1 MCLYF
6 YLILFLILLN
16 GLECQDTSNY
26 QTGQV
31 LNQKMEENGVVG
43 EPTVQCGIDSLSLEI
58 KTNNPFSGRLFIS
71 GFSQEKHCQLLGNGS
86 LQRLQFTVQFG
97 QCGLRR
103 SRELNGIS
111 VQTIVIVS
119 FHPIFVTKLDRAYRL
134 NCFYTETRKTF
145 TQNLEVGQ
153 LTTSG
158 NIFRKSE
165 AMPQCRYDIL
175 WQNARG
181 QSIRFARIGDVV
193 FHRWSCQTPE
203 IGTYCM
209 RVHSCAVSDG
219 QGGEPVEVIDK
230 KGCGVDALLLRDLE
244 YTDDLTAG
252 QSAFVFKFADKPS
265 LHFNCQIELTLRE
278 EWSNNGCEPNRPK
291 CSPASTYQYT
301 QQFQQLETTTKIL
314 SKYGLQYDSGN
325 SELQEVNEENSKIN
339 LPSKTTETTKAPPI
353 PTTKTTTQI
362 IREKELPPAHY
373 RINEDW
379 RRRTATTATIVDN
392 NKISEERMKFP
403 QTEVV
408 PSNHATE
415 VSSTTEESIL
425 EPSET
430 LSLVD
435 VMQQDAIY
443 QDEVNSPIRRDTPTT
458 NNQEIDRRLPRKV
471 ADFDLPEQSLLVI
484 ELDEHSLAN
493 QPMILRLLNNSLP
506 TSSKHCRSSTN
517 SSLLASNIPF
527 GSILLFL
534 FCLLILLLALIWNY
548 LTKQLKNKNEENNNC
563 ILIGHCKRRHKFE
576 NILLWKRK
584 QKTFPLPQFEQQQKQ
599 QQHLKFKEASILDMD
614 KDRQFNNNL
623 TTINNNRGLRF

>member
-16 GLECQDTSNY
+16 GLVCQDASNY

-31 LNQKMEENGVVG
+31 VNQKMEENGVVG

-145 TQNLEVGQ
+145 TQHLEVGQ

-158 NIFRKSE
+158 NLFRKSE

-175 WQNARG
+175 WQNAIG

-193 FHRWSCQTPE
+193 FHRWSCLTPE

-209 RVHSCAVSDG
+209 RVHSCTVSDG

-252 QSAFVFKFADKPS
+252 QSAFVFKFADKPT

-301 QQFQQLETTTKIL
+301 QQLQQLETTTKIL
-314 SKYGLQYDSGN
+314 SKYGLQYDSSN
-325 SELQEVNEENSKIN
+325 SEVQEVNEENSKIN
-339 LPSKTTETTKAPPI
+339 LPSKTTETTKTPSI
-353 PTTKTTTQI
+353 PTTKTTQI

-379 RRRTATTATIVDN
+379 RRRTATTATTIVDN
-392 NKISEERMKFP
+392 NNRMKSP

-408 PSNHATE
+408 ASNYATE

-435 VMQQDAIY
+435 LMHQDAIY

-458 NNQEIDRRLPRKV
+458 NNQEIEIDRRLPRKV

-484 ELDEHSLAN
+484 ELDEHS
-493 QPMILRLLNNSLP
+493 
-506 TSSKHCRSSTN
+506 
-517 SSLLASNIPF
+517 F
-527 GSILLFL
+527 G
-534 FCLLILLLALIWNY
+534 
-548 LTKQLKNKNEENNNC
+548 
-563 ILIGHCKRRHKFE
+563 
-576 NILLWKRK
+576 
-584 QKTFPLPQFEQQQKQ
+584 
-599 QQHLKFKEASILDMD
+599 
-614 KDRQFNNNL
+614 
-623 TTINNNRGLRF
+623 

>member
-1 MCLYF
+1 M
-6 YLILFLILLN
+6 
-16 GLECQDTSNY
+16 
-26 QTGQV
+26 
-31 LNQKMEENGVVG
+31 
-43 EPTVQCGIDSLSLEI
+43 
-58 KTNNPFSGRLFIS
+58 
-71 GFSQEKHCQLLGNGS
+71 
-86 LQRLQFTVQFG
+86 
-97 QCGLRR
+97 
-103 SRELNGIS
+103 
-111 VQTIVIVS
+111 
-119 FHPIFVTKLDRAYRL
+119 IFVTKLDRAYRL

-252 QSAFVFKFADKPS
+252 QSAFVFKFADKPT

-325 SELQEVNEENSKIN
+325 NELQEVNEENSKIN
-339 LPSKTTETTKAPPI
+339 LPSKTTETTKATPSI

-392 NKISEERMKFP
+392 NKIFEERMKFP

-408 PSNHATE
+408 PTTE

-430 LSLVD
+430 LSVVD
-435 VMQQDAIY
+435 LMQQDAIY
-443 QDEVNSPIRRDTPTT
+443 QDEVNSPIRRNTPTT
-458 NNQEIDRRLPRKV
+458 NNQEVEIDRRLPRKV

-548 LTKQLKNKNEENNNC
+548 LTKQLKNKNEENNNNC
-563 ILIGHCKRRHKFE
+563 ILIGHNKRRHKFE

-584 QKTFPLPQFEQQQKQ
+584 QKTFPLPQFEQQKQ
-599 QQHLKFKEASILDMD
+599 QQH
-614 KDRQFNNNL
+614 
-623 TTINNNRGLRF
+623 

>member
-1 MCLYF
+1 
-6 YLILFLILLN
+6 
-16 GLECQDTSNY
+16 
-26 QTGQV
+26 
-31 LNQKMEENGVVG
+31 
-43 EPTVQCGIDSLSLEI
+43 
-58 KTNNPFSGRLFIS
+58 
-71 GFSQEKHCQLLGNGS
+71 
-86 LQRLQFTVQFG
+86 
-97 QCGLRR
+97 
-103 SRELNGIS
+103 
-111 VQTIVIVS
+111 
-119 FHPIFVTKLDRAYRL
+119 
-134 NCFYTETRKTF
+134 
-145 TQNLEVGQ
+145 
-153 LTTSG
+153 
-158 NIFRKSE
+158 
-165 AMPQCRYDIL
+165 MPQCRYDIL
-175 WQNARG
+175 WQNAIG

-193 FHRWSCQTPE
+193 FHRWSCLTPE

-209 RVHSCAVSDG
+209 RVHSCTVSDG

-252 QSAFVFKFADKPS
+252 QSAFVFKFADKPT

-301 QQFQQLETTTKIL
+301 QQLQQLETTTKIL
-314 SKYGLQYDSGN
+314 SKYGLQYDSSN
-325 SELQEVNEENSKIN
+325 SEVQEVNEENSKIN
-339 LPSKTTETTKAPPI
+339 LPSKTTETTKTPSSS
-353 PTTKTTTQI
+353 TTKTPQI

-379 RRRTATTATIVDN
+379 RRRTATTATTIVDN
-392 NKISEERMKFP
+392 NNRMKSP

-408 PSNHATE
+408 ASNYATE

-435 VMQQDAIY
+435 LMQQDAIY

-458 NNQEIDRRLPRKV
+458 NNQEVEIDRRLPRKV

-484 ELDEHSLAN
+484 ELDEHSFAN

-506 TSSKHCRSSTN
+506 TSTKHCRSSNN

-563 ILIGHCKRRHKFE
+563 ILIGHNKRRHKFE

-584 QKTFPLPQFEQQQKQ
+584 QKTFPLPQFEQQKQ
-599 QQHLKFKEASILDMD
+599 QQLKFKEASILDMD
-614 KDRQFNNNL
+614 KDRQFNNNNNNNL
-623 TTINNNRGLRF
+623 TTINNNNRGLRF

>member
-1 MCLYF
+1 
-6 YLILFLILLN
+6 
-16 GLECQDTSNY
+16 
-26 QTGQV
+26 
-31 LNQKMEENGVVG
+31 MEESGVVGRTFPG

-145 TQNLEVGQ
+145 TQHLEVGQ

-158 NIFRKSE
+158 SLFRKSE

-193 FHRWSCQTPE
+193 FHRWSCLTPE

-209 RVHSCAVSDG
+209 RVHSCTVSDG

-252 QSAFVFKFADKPS
+252 QSAFVFKFADKPT

-314 SKYGLQYDSGN
+314 SKYGLQYDSSN
-325 SELQEVNEENSKIN
+325 SELQ
-339 LPSKTTETTKAPPI
+339 
-353 PTTKTTTQI
+353 
-362 IREKELPPAHY
+362 KELPPAHY

-392 NKISEERMKFP
+392 NNRMKSP

-408 PSNHATE
+408 ASNYATE

-435 VMQQDAIY
+435 LMQQDAIY

-458 NNQEIDRRLPRKV
+458 NNQEIEIDRRLPRKV

-484 ELDEHSLAN
+484 ELDEHSLGKSGGRLGTR
-493 QPMILRLLNNSLP
+493 IIGRLL
-506 TSSKHCRSSTN
+506 
-517 SSLLASNIPF
+517 
-527 GSILLFL
+527 
-534 FCLLILLLALIWNY
+534 LIE
-548 LTKQLKNKNEENNNC
+548 T
-563 ILIGHCKRRHKFE
+563 
-576 NILLWKRK
+576 RK
-584 QKTFPLPQFEQQQKQ
+584 AFVL
-599 QQHLKFKEASILDMD
+599 
-614 KDRQFNNNL
+614 
-623 TTINNNRGLRF
+623 

>member
-1 MCLYF
+1 MCLHF

-16 GLECQDTSNY
+16 GLVCQDTY

-31 LNQKMEENGVVG
+31 VNQKMEENGVVG

-145 TQNLEVGQ
+145 TQHLEVGQ

-252 QSAFVFKFADKPS
+252 QSAFVFKFADKPT

-325 SELQEVNEENSKIN
+325 NEVQEVNEENSKIN
-339 LPSKTTETTKAPPI
+339 LPSKTTETTKTPSSS
-353 PTTKTTTQI
+353 TTKTPQI

-408 PSNHATE
+408 PSNYATE

-435 VMQQDAIY
+435 LMQQDAIY

-458 NNQEIDRRLPRKV
+458 NNQEVEIDRRLPRKV

-506 TSSKHCRSSTN
+506 TSSKHCRSSTS

-548 LTKQLKNKNEENNNC
+548 LTKQLKNKNEENNNNC
-563 ILIGHCKRRHKFE
+563 ILIGHNKRRHKFE

-584 QKTFPLPQFEQQQKQ
+584 QKTFPLPQFEQQKQ
-599 QQHLKFKEASILDMD
+599 QQQQKFKDASILDLD

>member
-1 MCLYF
+1 
-6 YLILFLILLN
+6 
-16 GLECQDTSNY
+16 
-26 QTGQV
+26 
-31 LNQKMEENGVVG
+31 MEENGVVG

-145 TQNLEVGQ
+145 TQHLEVGQ

-158 NIFRKSE
+158 NIFRNSE

-209 RVHSCAVSDG
+209 RVHSCTVSDG

-252 QSAFVFKFADKPS
+252 QSAFVFKFADKPT

-278 EWSNNGCEPNRPK
+278 EWSNNGCEPNHQHINILNNFNNWK
-291 CSPASTYQYT
+291 
-301 QQFQQLETTTKIL
+301 QQQKFCQNMVFNMILATMKYKKSKKKIL
-314 SKYGLQYDSGN
+314 
-325 SELQEVNEENSKIN
+325 KIN
-339 LPSKTTETTKAPPI
+339 LPSKTTETKTFTPSI
-353 PTTKTTTQI
+353 PTTKTAAQI

-392 NKISEERMKFP
+392 NNRMKFP

-408 PSNHATE
+408 PSNYATE

-430 LSLVD
+430 LSVVD
-435 VMQQDAIY
+435 LMQQDAIY
-443 QDEVNSPIRRDTPTT
+443 QDEVNSPIRRNTPTT

-484 ELDEHSLAN
+484 ELDEHSLECC
-493 QPMILRLLNNSLP
+493 QDSGQLF
-506 TSSKHCRSSTN
+506 STVRFF
-517 SSLLASNIPF
+517 I
-527 GSILLFL
+527 
-534 FCLLILLLALIWNY
+534 CLS
-548 LTKQLKNKNEENNNC
+548 
-563 ILIGHCKRRHKFE
+563 F
-576 NILLWKRK
+576 
-584 QKTFPLPQFEQQQKQ
+584 F
-599 QQHLKFKEASILDMD
+599 
-614 KDRQFNNNL
+614 
-623 TTINNNRGLRF
+623 

>member
-1 MCLYF
+1 MALYAS
-6 YLILFLILLN
+6 ILLIIKMGKMFN
-16 GLECQDTSNY
+16 NKWKKM
-26 QTGQV
+26 V
-31 LNQKMEENGVVG
+31 LLVE
-43 EPTVQCGIDSLSLEI
+43 EPTVQCGIDSLSFEI
-58 KTNNPFSGRLFIS
+58 KTNKPFSGRLFVS

-145 TQNLEVGQ
+145 TQHLEVGQ

-158 NIFRKSE
+158 NIFRKSD

-203 IGTYCM
+203 VGTYCM
-209 RVHSCAVSDG
+209 RVHSCTVSDG
-219 QGGEPVEVIDK
+219 QGGEPVEVIDR

-244 YTDDLTAG
+244 YTDDLSAG

-291 CSPASTYQYT
+291 CLPSSTYQYT
-301 QQFQQLETTTKIL
+301 QQFQQAETTTAKII

-325 SELQEVNEENSKIN
+325 EALEENKENVQKDSKNI
-339 LPSKTTETTKAPPI
+339 LPSKITSTPLSTTKP
-353 PTTKTTTQI
+353 TQI

-392 NKISEERMKFP
+392 NKIAEKMKFP

-408 PSNHATE
+408 PSNYATE
-415 VSSTTEESIL
+415 FPSTTEENIL
-425 EPSET
+425 ESSEA

-435 VMQQDAIY
+435 LMQQDAIY
-443 QDEVNSPIRRDTPTT
+443 QDEVNSPVRRETPA

-493 QPMILRLLNNSLP
+493 QPMILRLLNNSVP
-506 TSSKHCRSSTN
+506 ISKHCRSSNN
-517 SSLLASNIPF
+517 SLAANFPF

-534 FCLLILLLALIWNY
+534 LCLLILLLALIWNY
-548 LTKQLKNKNEENNNC
+548 LTKQLKNNEDKNNNC
-563 ILIGHCKRRHKFE
+563 VLIGHKRRNKLE
-576 NILLWKRK
+576 NILLWRRK
-584 QKTFPLPQFEQQQKQ
+584 QKTFPLPQFEQQQKDRY
-599 QQHLKFKEASILDMD
+599 FSASIMD
-614 KDRQFNNNL
+614 TGRQFNNNNL
-623 TTINNNRGLRF
+623 TTVNRGLRF